1 MDEDDELQVA
11 EWDQAAA
18 DTAYREQVGPRNNS
32 STMSTPTL
40 TASPLPSPTRGAHTV
55 GLHAPNLAP

>member
-18 DTAYREQVGPRNNS
+18 DTAYREQVGPR
-32 STMSTPTL
+32 T
-40 TASPLPSPTRGAHTV
+40 
-55 GLHAPNLAP
+55 